1 MYAAMRGIVVLN
13 WVRKVLLLRI
23 GVLVREEDAEY
34 LLSVMVAPFSMSG
47 CGIIVSGSS
56 GSFISSLL

>member
-13 WVRKVLLLRI
+13 CVRKVLLLRI
-23 GVLVREEDAEY
+23 GVLVREEGAEY

-47 CGIIVSGSS
+47 CGIIVSGN
-56 GSFISSLL
+56 

>member
-1 MYAAMRGIVVLN
+1 
-13 WVRKVLLLRI
+13 
-23 GVLVREEDAEY
+23 

>member
-1 MYAAMRGIVVLN
+1 MYAAMRGIVVLD

-23 GVLVREEDAEY
+23 GVLVREEGAEY

-47 CGIIVSGSS
+47 CGIIVSGNS